1 MSSASGDALRRFERR
16 MRLRLDAK
24 VVSQRALRSVPA
36 AIQIVVGV
44 LVSYSFAHFVLGHA
58 VPLLSVTVLISTLG
72 FARDARPR
80 RVLESTIGIL
90 VGIVLSELIQIL
102 VGQGIW
108 QIALVLFVT
117 IVVARAASPNP
128 AFAVAAATQS
138 MLVLLLPAPPGGPF
152 VRSLDALVAGVVALL
167 MTALVPRDTRRIA
180 ARDARNLASALSQGM
195 ASMLEGVLE
204 SNEPAASLAVERLR
218 NTQGLI
224 DNLAVSL
231 DSALAVARISPFL
244 RRQLPELRRQ
254 AALLAGF
261 DLAARHLRVI
271 ARRLYFLLREGGGR
285 AELAE
290 LLGSLALAV
299 DLLGES
305 VDDPGKRDEA
315 ATVLRELAPRLDP
328 DTYMPH
334 APVNESVFVLL
345 ARPLAVD
352 LLVATG
358 LGVEDARGLLPTM
371 EHPES

>member
-1 MSSASGDALRRFERR
+1 